1 MVDVLGKSNKGE
13 NVCEATKCLNS
24 INNIN
29 VFPIAIGK
37 NNDYN
42 ELHCIRGSSGG
53 NELLMTLTDFNAL
66 KTLRDDILS
75 QVSSSPPCL

>member
-29 VFPIAIGK
+29 VFPIDIGS
-37 NNDYN
+37 NNDFD
-42 ELHCIRGSSGG
+42 ELHRIRGSNGG
-53 NELLMTLTDFNAL
+53 NGLLMTSM
-66 KTLRDDILS
+66 LS
-75 QVSSSPPCL
+75 KHCEMIF